1 MLFRS
6 LDDAQEYRQKTEV
19 LPAGVSTLAQTNGP
33 WSASVKVYFQK
44 ACSSR
49 IAEQP
54 RLPLCRTELW

>member
-1 MLFRS
+1 MMRKAPAEIEF
-6 LDDAQEYRQKTEV
+6 